1 MKIKEAIEIING
13 TTSSVSAK
21 YLNNALRISSKNTA
35 IYGDW
40 FLKMPM
46 NAINWESIRKE
57 WGGLSPDIKA
67 IDLAR
72 VMNVIQRLLDTPVN
86 ERFPEKKYRLR
97 WIDDSDCSKNYIGLH
112 RPTVNYPIIDWYIT
126 STTDNK
132 SNNYH
137 ELWTESELEQL
148 KKDNPR
154 LAPAI
159 DAMKEPVE
167 DKDE

>member
-13 TTSSVSAK
+13 STSTVLAK
-21 YLNNALRISSKNTA
+21 ESNGFLHMYRRDFNVHAN
-35 IYGDW
+35 W
-40 FLKMPM
+40 FLEMTID
-46 NAINWESIRKE
+46 ATNWDSICSD
-57 WGGLSPDIKA
+57 WDCLSNIEPQ
-67 IDLAR
+67 DLAR
-72 VMNVIQRLLDTPVN
+72 VMDVIQRLLDTPVE

-97 WIDDSDCSKNYIGLH
+97 WFDDELGETFLGFSNGLVKNYWSTFH
-112 RPTVNYPIIDWYIT
+112 APT
-126 STTDNK
+126 
-132 SNNYH
+132 SNTIF
-137 ELWTESELEQL
+137 TESELEQL